1 MIFVLAPLCNTPL
14 GGYVPEIFRGLHH
27 QLPQLDK
34 AAVKVKKEAN
44 KVLGVLQKLPKE
56 RLVALLSRNGPIC
69 PWSALYAS
77 KAPSPG
83 VNIHKKTLSASNT
96 FSVVLRALFVTIT
109 IVPVALIQCCRTWV
123 GKILRHVGRSLI

>member
-1 MIFVLAPLCNTPL
+1 M
-14 GGYVPEIFRGLHH
+14 
-27 QLPQLDK
+27 
-34 AAVKVKKEAN
+34 
-44 KVLGVLQKLPKE
+44 
-56 RLVALLSRNGPIC
+56 NGPIC

-77 KAPSPG
+77 TAPSPE